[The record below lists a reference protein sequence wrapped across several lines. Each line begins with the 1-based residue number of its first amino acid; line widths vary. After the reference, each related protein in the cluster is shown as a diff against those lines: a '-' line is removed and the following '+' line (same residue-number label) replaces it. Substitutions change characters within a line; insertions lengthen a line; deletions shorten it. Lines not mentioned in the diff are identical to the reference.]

1 MKAVLMQ
8 TTMSR
13 TNDSLRAVVATRL
26 RRLGWV
32 SVVAAMALSGCTAKK
47 TEAPELAGPS
57 EMGLSLDIRATP
69 DVVTMDGQSQSQ
81 LIVTARDANGR
92 PAGSQGVRVE
102 ITAGGEIVDYGRLS
116 TKNVTTGSDGR
127 ATVTYTAPAGAPSQ
141 NSDGHTVITLIATP
155 AGYDY
160 RNALARQVD
169 IRLVPQGVIL
179 PIAYAPV
186 PKFTFSPTAPGE
198 DADVT
203 FDASSSIASCVP
215 NPTAPNDTSQCQP
228 QAGTIVAY
236 QWDFGNG
243 NTASGV
249 RPTTRFATRGS
260 YVVKL
265 TVTNDRGLSNSVTN
279 TVAVA
284 GVANPTADF
293 AFSPTAP
300 AVNQNVF
307 FDAAASQAAPGRT
320 ISRYDWTF
328 GDGSEA
334 GGANTSHRYTRIG
347 SYAVTLTVTDSAG
360 RTGTSTKSVPVGAGL
375 APVANFTFSPSTPAV
390 NQRVFFDG
398 TSSTPPAG
406 RTIVRWV
413 WNFGENGLAEGER
426 VEYVYRTGGTYSVV
440 LTVTDS
446 GGGTHTTTKTVPVQ

>member
-1 MKAVLMQ
+1 
-8 TTMSR
+8 MSR
-13 TNDSLRAVVATRL
+13 TNDSLRAVVATRF
-26 RRLGWV
+26 RRFGWI
-32 SVVAAMALSGCTAKK
+32 SMIAAMALTGCTAKK

-57 EMGLSLDIRATP
+57 ELGLSLDLRATP
-69 DVVTMDGQSQSQ
+69 DVVTMDGQSQAQ
-81 LIVTARDANGR
+81 LVITARDANGR
-92 PAGSQGVRVE
+92 PATSQGVRVE
-102 ITAGGEIVDYGRLS
+102 ITAGGEIVDFGRLS

-127 ATVTYTAPAGAPSQ
+127 ATVTYTAPTGAPSQ

-186 PKFTFSPTAPGE
+186 PKFTYSPTTPGE
-198 DADVT
+198 EADVV

-215 NPTAPNDTSQCQP
+215 NPSAPNDTSLCQP

-249 RPTTRFATRGS
+249 RPTTRFSTRGN

-265 TVTNDRGLSNSVTN
+265 TATNDRGLSNSVSN
-279 TVAVA
+279 TVAVGA
-284 GVANPTADF
+284 VANPSADF
-293 AFSPTAP
+293 AVSPTAP

-307 FDAAASQAAPGRT
+307 FDASASQAAPGRS

-328 GDGSEA
+328 GDGSE
-334 GGANTSHRYTRIG
+334 GGGVNESHRYTRTG
-347 SYAVTLTVTDSAG
+347 TFSVTLTVTDSAG
-360 RTGTSTKSVPVGAGL
+360 RTGTSTKTVTVGAGI
-375 APVANFTFSPSTPAV
+375 APTANFTFSPATAAV

-398 TSSTPPAG
+398 TTSTPPPG
-406 RTIVRWV
+406 RSIVRYV

-426 VEYVYRTGGTYSVV
+426 VEYIYRTAGTYTVV

-446 GGGTHTTTKTVPVQ
+446 GGATHSATKTISVN